1 MPRAEIAERARAIAD
16 RLAAMPAHAQRV
28 AKQCIRGFA
37 DTGILGFQ
45 LERDL
50 GGALLDSP
58 RTQQLI
64 GEFLAR
70 NASNT
75 SNWRAP

>member
-1 MPRAEIAERARAIAD
+1 
-16 RLAAMPAHAQRV
+16 MPAHAQKV

-37 DTGILGFQ
+37 DTGVLGFQ

-64 GEFLAR
+64 QEFLAR
-70 NASNT
+70 NSKQ
-75 SNWRAP
+75 